1 MAMAYAAKPSYSDL
15 LVSVF
20 GLVSVVLL
28 LAQPGTS
35 LMKHE
40 PAVTCRLGGEDD
52 DGKHAAYSKRK
63 TLCVY
68 CTVLSRVVCCVWPRL
83 RFLRPP
89 AHDMRPC
96 GSDLTG
102 SP

>member
-1 MAMAYAAKPSYSDL
+1 MGVAKQASTVTHRSQAHIRTAGMAMAYAAKPSYSDL

-40 PAVTCRLGGEDD
+40 PAITCRLGGEDD
-52 DGKHAAYSKRK
+52 DGK
-63 TLCVY
+63 T
-68 CTVLSRVVCCVWPRL
+68 CCL
-83 RFLRPP
+83 L
-89 AHDMRPC
+89 
-96 GSDLTG
+96 
-102 SP
+102 

>member
-1 MAMAYAAKPSYSDL
+1 MKTLWPDVKHFLLRLWLLGVAKQASTVTHRSQAHIRTAGMAMAYAAKPSYSDL

-40 PAVTCRLGGEDD
+40 PAITCRLGGEDD
-52 DGKHAAYSKRK
+52 DGK
-63 TLCVY
+63 T
-68 CTVLSRVVCCVWPRL
+68 CCL
-83 RFLRPP
+83 L
-89 AHDMRPC
+89 
-96 GSDLTG
+96 
-102 SP
+102 